1 MWAYVLS
8 LVLGALAG
16 FMLSHIRS
24 AKLKTVLLVLTAL
37 MPLWFYIAMALA
49 GGCKLDGTGAGPC
62 FGLGFVILF
71 LLIAAPVWWIG
82 MVAGYKA
89 SSVRT

>member
-1 MWAYVLS
+1 M
-8 LVLGALAG
+8 LGGLAG
-16 FMLSHIRS
+16 FVLSHIRS

-49 GGCKLDGTGAGPC
+49 GDCNLDGTGSGAC

-71 LLIAAPVWWIG
+71 LLIAAPLWWIG

-89 SSVRT
+89 SSART

>member
-1 MWAYVLS
+1 MWAYFLS

-49 GGCKLDGTGAGPC
+49 GGCNLGGTGGGAC

-71 LLIAAPVWWIG
+71 LLIAAPLWWIG
-82 MVAGYKA
+82 MVFGCKR
-89 SSVRT
+89 SSART